1 MFNMNLPVIKRR
13 SAPKQKFSPE
23 EDELLRRLVAEY
35 GEFEWEKIA
44 SKFNN
49 RNARQCH
56 DRWKFYLNP
65 KINKAPFTQEED
77 WRLINLVSKYGGM
90 WVQIS
95 KQFKNRSDVQMKN
108 RWKALQK
115 QMQKNLA
122 LYCCQQQFPNCY
134 QPTQTVCQEAPVT
147 YTQPAVEKVTEQ
159 ATIPDDLFDFGF
171 ESNMFGID
179 SQFLESYI

>member
-65 KINKAPFTQEED
+65 KLNKAPFTQEED

-95 KQFKNRSDVQMKN
+95 KHFKNRSDVQMKN
-108 RWKALQK
+108 RWKTLQK
-115 QMQKNLA
+115 RIKTNVPAVTPLPGYFCQLGH
-122 LYCCQQQFPNCY
+122 QQQTALNYIAHMPVV
-134 QPTQTVCQEAPVT
+134 TKQE
-147 YTQPAVEKVTEQ
+147 
-159 ATIPDDLFDFGF
+159 TIQDEPFNIPI
-171 ESNMFGID
+171 ETSIFGID
-179 SQFLESYI
+179 QSFLESSFF